1 MARRPRADMM
11 RAMSTRGPADRD
23 TADGQRRGGER
34 GVGQPHYA
42 LPSDLAGSLRRLDD
56 GQLDR
61 LMRAVADEARRRGRP
76 VDAGGVCP
84 PAPAPDKASG
94 LPAATAAI
102 GKTKKRAGSIPPGQ
116 EKVIRA
122 AFEAGVKPGTIA
134 RQFRLSR
141 AQVEQVVGSP
151 KRRRR

>member
-1 MARRPRADMM
+1 M

-23 TADGQRRGGER
+23 AADEQRGGRER
-34 GVGQPHYA
+34 CVGQPHYA
-42 LPSDLAGSLRRLDD
+42 LPSDLSGSLRHLDD

-61 LMRAVADEARRRGRP
+61 LMRAVAEEVRRRGRP

-84 PAPAPDKASG
+84 PAPVPGKAAG
-94 LPAATAAI
+94 LPAAAG
-102 GKTKKRAGSIPPGQ
+102 GKAKKRAGSIPPGQ

-141 AQVEQVVGSP
+141 AQVEQVVGRP
-151 KRRRR
+151 KRRGR

>member
-1 MARRPRADMM
+1 M
-11 RAMSTRGPADRD
+11 RAMSTRRPADRD
-23 TADGQRRGGER
+23 AADGQRRGGER
-34 GVGQPHYA
+34 GVGQPRYA
-42 LPSDLAGSLRRLDD
+42 LPSDLAGSLRHLDD

-61 LMRAVADEARRRGRP
+61 LMRAVAAEARRRGRP
-76 VDAGGVCP
+76 VDAGGVCL

-94 LPAATAAI
+94 LPTAPG
-102 GKTKKRAGSIPPGQ
+102 GKPKKRAGSIPPGQ